1 MKIINQKKFISKPD
15 LILIDT
21 DNTLYEYSVPHD
33 FAMNEVQKKIKDK
46 LNIASTLFFEK
57 FEECRFELKRQIG
70 SQAASHS
77 RLLYF
82 KIFLEKFGLGSQLT
96 LALDLEQTYWR
107 SFLNKAILFD
117 GVLDFLD
124 DLRILRIP
132 IVIVTDLTTQIQF
145 RKLVHFNIDQ
155 YFDYIVTSEEA
166 GYDKPNK
173 APFELAI
180 KKVQPKGKTFWMIG
194 DNPKNDILG
203 AKEAINAITIQKIHK
218 GVMLGKNNEEPDCYF
233 ENFNDLKKIL
243 NQNE

>member
-96 LALDLEQTYWR
+96 LALDLEQTY
-107 SFLNKAILFD
+107 
-117 GVLDFLD
+117 
-124 DLRILRIP
+124 
-132 IVIVTDLTTQIQF
+132 
-145 RKLVHFNIDQ
+145 
-155 YFDYIVTSEEA
+155 
-166 GYDKPNK
+166 
-173 APFELAI
+173 
-180 KKVQPKGKTFWMIG
+180 
-194 DNPKNDILG
+194 
-203 AKEAINAITIQKIHK
+203 
-218 GVMLGKNNEEPDCYF
+218 
-233 ENFNDLKKIL
+233 
-243 NQNE
+243 